1 MEKEIIWIPEE
12 IDGETIEVAYRKGV
26 PGKTKEEMEEMI
38 ARGERPHLFNFCG
51 KLNQRTYSPEEGII
65 CHQDVATKLRDGVTI
80 YSDIYMPDEPGKKF
94 PLLISWSP
102 FSKRPAEG
110 MQEWKL
116 MGVPPGTVS
125 EMAKF
130 ESTDPGYWCHLG
142 YAVANVD
149 PRGVG
154 NSEGNVE
161 QYGPQGARD
170 GYDYIEWAAEQ
181 DWCSGKVALFG
192 NSGVAMSA
200 ARIAAE
206 QPPHLSCVALWEL
219 TADMYR
225 ESLAVGGILSTS
237 FNEDILAGIACKNYI
252 EDLPTMAEKYPEMNT
267 YWKSKMVKWEKIK
280 VPTYVCS
287 GWCHIH
293 LRGSLDTYRRIRTG
307 KKWLRAHRE
316 FEWPDSY
323 DRRNIADLTAFYER
337 YLKNIRNGWEFTPKV
352 RLDVMDAYDF
362 DYASERVED
371 SFPLKRTQ
379 YKKLYLD
386 AASMGVSLEKPFEAE
401 SEVSYDPMKDTLIF
415 DYKFEEDT
423 EITGYMKLKLY
434 CECRGYDDMDMFVWV
449 KKCGQN
455 GEHLPVFAM
464 HEPYRGA
471 WGYMRA
477 SHRALDEKLATDFQ
491 PVQSHTNIQ
500 KLKEGEIV
508 PLEVEMYPHSRI
520 WHKGET
526 LRIEITGRFVKSD
539 WFEDPKVNIESDNGD
554 GIHIFHTGG
563 KYDSFLQIPVI
574 PPKYQSGDYV
584 YRG

>member
-12 IDGETIEVAYRKGV
+12 FDGETIEVAYRKGV
-26 PGKTKEEMEEMI
+26 PGKTKEEMEAMI

-51 KLNQRTYSPEEGII
+51 KLNPRTYSPEEGII
-65 CHQDVATKLRDGVTI
+65 CMQDVATTLRDGTVI

-130 ESTDPGYWCHLG
+130 ESTDPGYWCHIG

-181 DWCSGKVALFG
+181 DWCSGKIALFG

-206 QPPHLSCVALWEL
+206 QPPHLTCVALWEL
-219 TADMYR
+219 TSDMYR
-225 ESLAVGGILSTS
+225 ESLAVGGIMAPS

-252 EDLPTMAEKYPEMNT
+252 EDLPTMAAKYPMMNK
-267 YWKSKMVKWEKIK
+267 YWESKIVKWDKIRI
-280 VPTYVCS
+280 PTYVCS

-293 LRGSLDTYRRIRTG
+293 LRGSLETFRRIRSG

-316 FEWPDSY
+316 FEWPDTYERS
-323 DRRNIADLTAFYER
+323 NVADLTAFYDR
-337 YLKNIRNGWEFTPKV
+337 YLKNVRNGWEFTPKV
-352 RLDVMDAYDF
+352 RVDVMDAYDY
-362 DYASERVED
+362 DYAVKRVED
-371 SFPLKRTQ
+371 NWPIKRTE
-379 YKKLYLD
+379 YKKIYLD
-386 AASMGVSLEKPFEAE
+386 ASNMGTSFE
-401 SEVSYDPMKDTLIF
+401 
-415 DYKFEEDT
+415 
-423 EITGYMKLKLY
+423 
-434 CECRGYDDMDMFVWV
+434 
-449 KKCGQN
+449 
-455 GEHLPVFAM
+455 
-464 HEPYRGA
+464 
-471 WGYMRA
+471 
-477 SHRALDEKLATDFQ
+477 
-491 PVQSHTNIQ
+491 
-500 KLKEGEIV
+500 
-508 PLEVEMYPHSRI
+508 
-520 WHKGET
+520 
-526 LRIEITGRFVKSD
+526 
-539 WFEDPKVNIESDNGD
+539 
-554 GIHIFHTGG
+554 
-563 KYDSFLQIPVI
+563 
-574 PPKYQSGDYV
+574 
-584 YRG
+584 